1 MNSEKVKIFIGSGE
15 QSLLERKVLIYSLRK
30 HTKREL
36 DIQVFNGSHNAI
48 ESEELEPRLAPLS
61 LALKYRNLTEFSL
74 YRYLI
79 PELCD
84 FQGRAIYLDSDMVCL
99 ADIGQ
104 LFSTALEG
112 CDFLAK
118 RDDSHPGAA
127 KPWGLSAML
136 IDCEGCRF
144 PLEQIFREID
154 EGLYTYSEFS
164 HMGQRFLAHHP
175 YQPGELDP
183 QWNVYDR
190 CDSQTKLIHY
200 TELFTQPWKYPDHPY
215 GEIWFSY
222 LREAQAAGAVTD
234 RDIDLTIR
242 RGFAR
247 ADLQAGNSPGF
258 SGRVKRKLSKVLARN
273 SR

>member
-1 MNSEKVKIFIGSGE
+1 MTSEKVKIFIGSGE

-30 HTKREL
+30 HTQREL

-48 ESEELEPRLAPLS
+48 ECEGSEPLPAPLS
-61 LALKYRNLTEFSL
+61 LSLKYRNLTEFSL

-79 PELCD
+79 PELCS

-99 ADIGQ
+99 TDIGE
-104 LFSTALEG
+104 LYDTKLNG

-118 RDDSHPGAA
+118 RDHHRDGE

-136 IDCEGCRF
+136 IDCERCRF
-144 PLEQIFREID
+144 PLAQIFQEID
-154 EGLYTYSEFS
+154 AGLYTYSEFS
-164 HMGQRFLAHHP
+164 RMGKKFLAHHH

-190 CDSQTKLIHY
+190 CDAQTKLIHY
-200 TELFTQPWKYPDHPY
+200 TELFTQPWKYPGHPY

-222 LREAQAAGAVTD
+222 LREAQAADWITD

-247 ADLQAGNSPGF
+247 PDLHEGNTPGLATKF
-258 SGRVKRKLSKVLARN
+258 KRKLKKVLGRP
-273 SR
+273 

>member
-1 MNSEKVKIFIGSGE
+1 MTSERVKIFIGSGE

-30 HTKREL
+30 HTQREL

-48 ESEELEPRLAPLS
+48 ECEGSEPLPAPLS
-61 LALKYRNLTEFSL
+61 LSLKYRNLTEFSL

-79 PELCD
+79 PELCS

-99 ADIGQ
+99 TDIGE
-104 LFSTALEG
+104 LYDSKLNG

-118 RDDSHPGAA
+118 RDHDRDGE

-136 IDCEGCRF
+136 IDCQRCRF
-144 PLEQIFREID
+144 PLAQIFQEID
-154 EGLYTYSEFS
+154 AGLYTYSEFS
-164 HMGQRFLAHHP
+164 HMGKRFLAHHP

-200 TELFTQPWKYPDHPY
+200 TELFTQPWKYPGHPY

-222 LREAQAAGAVTD
+222 LREAQAADWITD

-247 ADLQAGNSPGF
+247 PDLHEGNNPGLATKF
-258 SGRVKRKLSKVLARN
+258 KRKLKK
-273 SR
+273 